1 MSAASKIVIQM
12 NIKVGAVPWEVQKNH
27 DYFKGRN
34 LMYGALSI
42 SKGQKGHTLAFVGTI
57 NSECTKVFSAC
68 KYGIK
73 DKENIPV
80 KEFEEIFVN
89 WAKSYYQLNKKVP
102 NTIILYREGL
112 SIQQTTAQVSK
123 MEIPALEGMIQE
135 IGAKTKTANYK
146 PQLMILVVNKK
157 VNSRYYN
164 IIKDSPGKFAPS
176 VGNVDS
182 GSILVEPLSS
192 DNSYDFHLA
201 AQYVT
206 QGTCTPTLFRV
217 AYDTTKMPQ

>member
-1 MSAASKIVIQM
+1 
-12 NIKVGAVPWEVQKNH
+12 
-27 DYFKGRN
+27 
-34 LMYGALSI
+34 
-42 SKGQKGHTLAFVGTI
+42 
-57 NSECTKVFSAC
+57 
-68 KYGIK
+68 
-73 DKENIPV
+73 
-80 KEFEEIFVN
+80 
-89 WAKSYYQLNKKVP
+89 
-102 NTIILYREGL
+102 
-112 SIQQTTAQVSK
+112 
-123 MEIPALEGMIQE
+123 
-135 IGAKTKTANYK
+135 
-146 PQLMILVVNKK
+146 MILVVNKK

-164 IIKDSPGKFAPS
+164 ILKDSPGKFAPS